1 MFKSEIKIMS
11 YFLESFSTRELI
23 NVWKFEFKI
32 KDGNSNWRWEI
43 KKPKT

>member
-11 YFLESFSTRELI
+11 YFLGSFSTWELI
-23 NVWKFEFKI
+23 NARKFEFKI
-32 KDGNSNWRWEI
+32 KGGNSNWRWEI